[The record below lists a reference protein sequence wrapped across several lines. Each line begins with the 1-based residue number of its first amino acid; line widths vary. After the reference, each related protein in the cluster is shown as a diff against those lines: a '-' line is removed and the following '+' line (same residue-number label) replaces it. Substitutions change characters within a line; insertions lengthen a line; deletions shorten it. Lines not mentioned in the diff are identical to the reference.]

1 MRINRV
7 IAYLL
12 FYPTLL
18 WNLTLS
24 VLSPTRH
31 WWDEVDDHVLIG
43 AFPAPWVVSRFHGMG
58 VGAVVNMCA
67 EAKGPI
73 GYYDKLEI
81 NYLHLP
87 TIDYSSPSLR
97 QVEMGVSF
105 IAEQAKLGHKTY
117 VHCKAGRGRSAILTI
132 CWLIMKHDMKP
143 EQAQSMLTKQR
154 PHVNRHLKKRPVVSQ
169 FVEVNN
175 AKRSSSR

>member
-1 MRINRV
+1 MGIRKF

-18 WNLTLS
+18 WNVALY
-24 VLSPTRH
+24 VLSPNRH
-31 WWDEVDDHVLIG
+31 WWDEVDDDVLIG
-43 AFPAPWVVSRFHGMG
+43 AFPTSLIVKRFQEMG

-67 EAKGPI
+67 EATGPI

-87 TIDYSSPSLR
+87 TIDYSSPSLQ

-105 IAEQAKLGHKTY
+105 IAEQAKSGHKTY
-117 VHCKAGRGRSAILTI
+117 VHCKAGRGRSAIMTL

-143 EQAQSMLTKQR
+143 AQALSMLAKRR
-154 PHVNRHLKKRPVVSQ
+154 PHVNRHLEEREVVRQ
-169 FVEVNN
+169 FEEVNN
-175 AKRSSSR
+175 TKRSSSR